1 MEKIYKVK
9 VTRDSIRGTRESVY
23 EGTLEE
29 LSTDVFGYTLEVG
42 HSYDSKVLLRPKT
55 IRSLISNLNKASRI
69 KYGNTYTT
77 ETYEL
82 V

>member
-1 MEKIYKVK
+1 MQKIYKVK

-29 LSTDVFGYTLEVG
+29 LSTEIFGYTLEVG
-42 HSYDSKVLLRPKT
+42 HSYNAKVILRPKT

-69 KYGNTYTT
+69 QYGNTYTT